1 MFISGGVRV
10 KSNDFKDRENCK
22 VIQREK
28 SVYKGTQNRLVSDI
42 SKAILEVGAQES
54 DTKD

>member
-1 MFISGGVRV
+1 MFISGDVRV

-42 SKAILEVGAQES
+42 SKAILEAGAQES